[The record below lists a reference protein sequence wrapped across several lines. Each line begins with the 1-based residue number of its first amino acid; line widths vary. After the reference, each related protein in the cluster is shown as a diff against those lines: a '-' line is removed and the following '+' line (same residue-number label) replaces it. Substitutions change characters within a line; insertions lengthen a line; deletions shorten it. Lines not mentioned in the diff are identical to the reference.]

1 MPLFK
6 NVCEFCGADLRGAE
20 ACEPEARGAEA
31 CESEACESEACEPE
45 ACGSE
50 FRGAEVCESEDGLYP
65 PVHEKTPLTF
75 SFDRIEMLWERYPQY
90 HEMAAFSTLDALLQ
104 DHESWQKDFG
114 DLRKEY
120 EENQYDR
127 FLVQLS
133 WADLPY
139 RYATKKLIESSGKRV
154 ESSGKRVESS
164 GQPIESS
171 GKLIESSGQPIESSG
186 SPAENPYVRAFMEQ
200 FADIDTDRK
209 ACFIFPESY
218 VSQFFVIAE
227 VCKRAEIFHP
237 IKNLFPDDEKIHYL
251 AVFDKRNMDDVL
263 LMYHLLYT
271 NGSGDLFGGYS
282 IYDYSLPWYQSHLQE
297 EGIVLRSPFL
307 PDRIAKYQGSL
318 PFYHNPSKTVY
329 VRRNIDHIL
338 EAGYFSSELDF
349 FLSLTQTLMPFFQWW
364 YQDLTL
370 YEEKDGY
377 RTDWRLARTKIRTQ
391 LTADGIIKPKWKHEL
406 TLFHAVRKRHQDT
419 LYQYRPD
426 WLGRQSLDLF
436 IPSLQTAIEYQGIQ
450 HYRPVDFFGGE
461 EALLQRQ
468 ELDRQKRILCEE
480 NNVRLI
486 EWPYGLEPTDRNIR
500 EALK

>member
-6 NVCEFCGADLRGAE
+6 NVCEFCGADLRGSE
-20 ACEPEARGAEA
+20 ACG
-31 CESEACESEACEPE
+31 SEACESEFRGSEACECE
-45 ACGSE
+45 AG
-50 FRGAEVCESEDGLYP
+50 FYP

-139 RYATKKLIESSGKRV
+139 RYATKKLIESSGK
-154 ESSGKRVESS
+154 
-164 GQPIESS
+164 
-171 GKLIESSGQPIESSG
+171 LIESSGQPIECSG
-186 SPAENPYVRAFMEQ
+186 PTAENPYVQAFMGQ

-349 FLSLTQTLMPFFQWW
+349 FLSLTQILMPFFQWW

>member
-6 NVCEFCGADLRGAE
+6 NVCEFCGADLRGSE
-20 ACEPEARGAEA
+20 ACG
-31 CESEACESEACEPE
+31 SEACESE
-45 ACGSE
+45 
-50 FRGAEVCESEDGLYP
+50 FRGAETCECEARLYP

-139 RYATKKLIESSGKRV
+139 RYATKKLIESF
-154 ESSGKRVESS
+154 GKRVESS

-171 GKLIESSGQPIESSG
+171 GKLIESSGKLIESSGQPIECSG

-349 FLSLTQTLMPFFQWW
+349 FLSLTQILMPFFQWW

-450 HYRPVDFFGGE
+450 HYRLVDFFGGE